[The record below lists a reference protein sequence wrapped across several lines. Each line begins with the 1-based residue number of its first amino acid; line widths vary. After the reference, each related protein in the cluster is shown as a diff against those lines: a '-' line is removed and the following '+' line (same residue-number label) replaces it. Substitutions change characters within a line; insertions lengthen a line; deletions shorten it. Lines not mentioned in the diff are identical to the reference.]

1 MVSIGCFF
9 FEKSKNMYPVT
20 TLQKTLTC
28 QTPIKINHSFKNAS
42 MTVLKMQF
50 VNEINFRITKCFCS
64 TWLFVCCYI
73 HNATVT

>member
-1 MVSIGCFF
+1 
-9 FEKSKNMYPVT
+9 MYPVT

-50 VNEINFRITKCFCS
+50 VNEINFRIK
-64 TWLFVCCYI
+64 
-73 HNATVT
+73 NASALLGCLYVVIFTTQQ